1 MKLITSFT
9 LALCLVLGISTHA
22 QAQKPIT
29 RIIDQIVF
37 GNDTIPVYEIMEVPI
52 IAKQF
57 IDGIDEYKF
66 NELMKNVMIVY
77 PYAKKTISMIRI
89 VQENTA
95 EMSSEKEKK
104 KFLKELEDK
113 LDAEFRSQLEN
124 LTTTQG
130 KILVEW
136 IERQTGKTVYDNI
149 REYKSGW
156 SAFTWNMKAKMF
168 SIKLDEPYNSKENPD
183 LELILHSIED

>member
-1 MKLITSFT
+1 MKRITSCFLT
-9 LALCLVLGISTHA
+9 IIILVTCTTHA
-22 QAQKPIT
+22 NAQKPIT
-29 RIIDQIVF
+29 RIVDQIVF
-37 GNDTIPVYEIMEVPI
+37 GNDTIPVFEIMEVPV
-52 IAKQF
+52 IAKKYV
-57 IDGIDEYKF
+57 DGIDEYKF
-66 NELMKNVMIVY
+66 NELMKNVMVVY

-95 EMSSEKEKK
+95 SMSSEREKK

-113 LDAEFRSQLEN
+113 LDEEFRSQLEN

-136 IERQTGKTVYDNI
+136 IERQTGKSVYDNI

-168 SIKLDEPYNSKENPD
+168 SIKLDEPYDSKENPD